1 MNVIVFNQ
9 QELDAIP
16 AEVKSV
22 ALCDNS
28 FVLPPTPDRE
38 YIAIGTVSAA
48 IPCRAIDAVRLGI
61 VFTGFIPEFDNS
73 MPVKEAC
80 LDTKVAPSSFC
91 SSFVSSFASSFTSSF
106 FTSFSSMHE
115 YEYEYGTSFSA
126 SFAGSMPSSFKKT
139 VIREIAVNGY
149 GLNLI

>member
-9 QELDAIP
+9 QELDAVP
-16 AEVKSV
+16 SEVKAV

-38 YIAIGTVSAA
+38 YISIGTVSAVV
-48 IPCRAIDAVRLGI
+48 PCCAVGAVRMGL

-73 MPVKEAC
+73 LTATVIC
-80 LDTKVAPSSFC
+80 HDTKVAPSSFC
-91 SSFVSSFASSFTSSF
+91 SSFISSFASSFAS
-106 FTSFSSMHE
+106 SFSSMHE